1 MTIRKQFLLIEILVI
16 ISFSAITVLT
26 VLSLNSM
33 RKMNSVSQNLLLLLS
48 NYQEIS
54 NANSALLTTNNLQKT
69 HDDFLALYVSFD
81 KSIREITANKNLT
94 RLFSSP
100 DVYKGIDSL
109 EKTWTATNVKIEGV
123 NKQINKLIND
133 FSAESMTK
141 SSGIDSLVLL
151 SARGTTEELQYFLSD
166 IFKVKFLNLYESVQ
180 NEITEKNASL
190 ILQTIIIAAGIV
202 IITALLFYRF
212 SNNFRQILQKLSQSM
227 NLVRKGDLTN
237 TIDIRGDNEISH
249 IAEMINSILN
259 IFILLV
265 DDIKKLSL
273 EASSIKEESDAAS
286 YETST
291 SVNEISKN
299 ILNITELISEL
310 VDNINNAKD
319 STTAIT
325 SNIETLGMEIDN
337 QSSAVTESSAA
348 IEEISA
354 SIKNI
359 AATLTKREEV
369 NNDLVDLTIKGSEK
383 MDETSKLISANN
395 DDMGNILE
403 IISIINGI
411 SSQTNLLSMNA
422 AIEAAHAGDAGK
434 WFAVVADEI
443 RKLAENTKENA
454 RVIEE
459 SIKTVADRIK
469 RILIVQVE
477 SSGYFKQIESET
489 RTSSQAMS
497 EITMTM
503 KELTSGST
511 EITQAMVDLAS
522 ITTGI
527 QGKSLSITESTGNI
541 TTVIEHIHN
550 IGGNIK
556 NRISQINSGLN
567 EINTT
572 MSHVNDLNNQ
582 SNQSISKLQKSTD
595 RFST

>member
-1 MTIRKQFLLIEILVI
+1 MTIRRQFLLIEILVI
-16 ISFSAITVLT
+16 ISFSAITTLT
-26 VLSLNSM
+26 VFSLNNM
-33 RKMNSVSQNLLLLLS
+33 RKMNSVSQNLLLRLS

-54 NANSALLTTNNLQKT
+54 NANSALLTTDNLQKT
-69 HDDFLALYVSFD
+69 HDNFLTLYVAFE
-81 KSIREITANKNLT
+81 KSIMEITTNKDLD

-100 DVYKGIDSL
+100 DVYKGIESL

-123 NKQINKLIND
+123 NKQIDKLIND

-141 SSGIDSLVLL
+141 SSVVDSLVLL
-151 SARGTTEELQYFLSD
+151 SARGKTEELQYYLSD

-180 NEITEKNASL
+180 NEINKKNSSL
-190 ILQTIIIAAGIV
+190 ILQTVLIAVGIV
-202 IITALLFYRF
+202 FITAFLFYRF
-212 SNNFRQILQKLSQSM
+212 SKNFRQILHKLSESM
-227 NLVRKGDLTN
+227 NRVQKGDLTN
-237 TIDIRGDNEISH
+237 AIDIRANNEIGH
-249 IAEMINSILN
+249 IAEMINSILDV
-259 IFILLV
+259 FIHMV
-265 DDIKKLSL
+265 NDVKKLAL
-273 EASSIKEESDAAS
+273 EASSNKEESDAAF

-291 SVNEISKN
+291 SVDEISKN
-299 ILNITELISEL
+299 ILTITELIAKL
-310 VDNINNAKD
+310 VVNINKAKD
-319 STTAIT
+319 STKTIA
-325 SNIETLGMEIDN
+325 SNIETLTIEIDN

-359 AATLTKREEV
+359 ASTLTRREEV

-383 MDETSKLISANN
+383 MDETSTLISANN

-434 WFAVVADEI
+434 GFAVVADEI

-454 RVIEE
+454 SVIEK
-459 SIKTVADRIK
+459 SIKMVADRIK
-469 RILIVQVE
+469 RILVVQIE

-489 RTSSQAMS
+489 RISSQAMS

-511 EITQAMVDLAS
+511 EITQAMADLAS

-527 QGKSLSITESTGNI
+527 QGKSISIAESTGNI
-541 TTVIEHIHN
+541 TTVIEYIQN
-550 IGGNIK
+550 IGENIE
-556 NRISQINSGLN
+556 NRISQINSGIK

-572 MSHVNDLNNQ
+572 MSHVNNLNTQ
-582 SNQSISKLQKSTD
+582 SNQSISNLHISAD
-595 RFST
+595 RFQT